1 MTGVWL
7 STEKF
12 KMEGTGWPDAHEQIE
27 TEVEAWDQPA
37 CLELGGTDKIR
48 GFHGPDVGHKQE

>member
-1 MTGVWL
+1 
-7 STEKF
+7 
-12 KMEGTGWPDAHEQIE
+12 MEGTGWPDAHEQIE